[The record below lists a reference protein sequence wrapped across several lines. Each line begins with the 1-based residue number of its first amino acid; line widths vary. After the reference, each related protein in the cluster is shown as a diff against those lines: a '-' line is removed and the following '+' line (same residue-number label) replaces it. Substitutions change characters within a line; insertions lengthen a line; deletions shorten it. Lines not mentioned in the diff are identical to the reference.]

1 MIDADSRVKRFFR
14 SRRGLAGVLASLQL
28 SSDQLFL
35 LKCVVAAGQEHVL
48 CLGETESLESSVAT
62 SAVKS
67 ALYTLA
73 DMIENMD
80 SFNGNGGAGFGMA
93 LGDHEIAELNNLL
106 EILAE
111 IERFYDC
118 IGGIVGYQ
126 ITVLELLVQKL
137 FEMQN
142 ISWAHQRHDVKECQI
157 LGINAPNGLN
167 LSEDTEYASQAALWG
182 IET

>member
-1 MIDADSRVKRFFR
+1 MDADSRVKRFFR
-14 SRRGLAGVLASLQL
+14 SRHGLARVLASLQL

-118 IGGIVGYQ
+118 IGGIVGS
-126 ITVLELLVQKL
+126 VLRFSTFTICLVRNKWKRKRNEINLPCFLLL
-137 FEMQN
+137 
-142 ISWAHQRHDVKECQI
+142 
-157 LGINAPNGLN
+157 
-167 LSEDTEYASQAALWG
+167 
-182 IET
+182 